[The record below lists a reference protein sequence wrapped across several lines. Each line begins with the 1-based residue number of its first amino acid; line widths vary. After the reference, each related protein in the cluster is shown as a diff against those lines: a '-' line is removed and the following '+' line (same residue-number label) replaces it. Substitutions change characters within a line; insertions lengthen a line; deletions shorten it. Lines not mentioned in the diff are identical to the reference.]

1 MYFGFSVRSQKLDL
15 IPMKHSKRRHMKQW
29 FSYRATTKITSM
41 PGNLFVMSHEK
52 VCPQFFFNIKNK
64 LSEIISE
71 MSERERGKCW
81 EFFLIP
87 AVIKTLSLNTFSQ
100 ILIWWVTCSCNIHS
114 NKTLL
119 VFYCHQHFKM
129 IYNVLM
135 TIFLMNSSTS
145 FDRVPKDIWP
155 SWCVYNWKRR
165 IVLPRIDER
174 CGQVTRRERSV

>member
-1 MYFGFSVRSQKLDL
+1 MIWCISDFLLGVKSSIWFRWSIQKEGIWSSGSVTELRQRSHQCLETYL
-15 IPMKHSKRRHMKQW
+15 WCLTKR
-29 FSYRATTKITSM
+29 SVL
-41 PGNLFVMSHEK
+41 N
-52 VCPQFFFNIKNK
+52 FFNIKNK

-71 MSERERGKCW
+71 MSERERGKCL

-114 NKTLL
+114 SILL
-119 VFYCHQHFKM
+119 PSTFQNDMQCTNDY
-129 IYNVLM
+129 
-135 TIFLMNSSTS
+135 FLMNSSTS